1 MWFDLLAVQV
11 TLKTLLQHHSSKTSI
26 LWCSATLWFNSHIH
40 QSDGK
45 TIALT
50 PGNFVGKVMSLLFNM
65 LSMLVIT
72 FLPRWKAS
80 FNFLAEVTIN
90 SDFGAQENKCC
101 HCFHFSSS
109 ICFEVVGPDAMIFI
123 FSMLNFQ
130 AAFALSSFSFIK
142 RLFSSSLLSAFRVV
156 SSAYLRLLIFLLE
169 ILIPAC
175 DSSSPAFLM
184 M

>member
-1 MWFDLLAVQV
+1 MLSYFMVELSHPY
-11 TLKTLLQHHSSKTSI
+11 KTT
-26 LWCSATLWFNSHIH
+26 
-40 QSDGK
+40 GK

-72 FLPRWKAS
+72 FLPRWKTS

-90 SDFGAQENKCC
+90 SDFGAQEDKCC

-142 RLFSSSLLSAFRVV
+142 RLFSSSLHSPINVK
-156 SSAYLRLLIFLLE
+156 SSAYLKVLIFHLE
-169 ILIPAC
+169 ILIHLLTHLTQDFA
-175 DSSSPAFLM
+175 
-184 M
+184 